1 MSQNAERS
9 MGRLSAFALAIGMM
23 SASPVIFAQ
32 EAPAVTAPEPEAPA
46 QKEVKLEKVQVTGS
60 AIKRIDAE
68 TAVPVTIIK
77 MDSLKK
83 QGVTSVEQV
92 LGLLSSVQA
101 TQNMA
106 SAVGSGT
113 GGASYANLRG
123 LGEDK
128 TLILLN
134 GQRIANSATGAAAPD
149 INLIPFSAIER
160 VEVLRDG
167 ASSLYG
173 TDAIGGVINFITR
186 NNFTGGTVGV
196 GYDDPQKS
204 GGETK
209 SANFGYGLGDLGKDG
224 WNVFGTLS
232 FKKRDFIDGDQ
243 RDFNRRIV
251 GGLSNSTFP
260 ANIETTGNP
269 GAGTYY
275 NPAAPGCNAANLI
288 PNATNTGCRIV
299 TPPFVSISP
308 ASETTSG
315 LLKGTFDATPELRL
329 GAEFFYSKNAV
340 ETKVAPVPYGGFW
353 INPNTTYFNEFNL
366 SSYPDYSATYDP
378 YDNNGAPFNL
388 PSAQYPNPANYEQ
401 GGVLVW
407 WRDLINGPRQDKSTA
422 KQYRALLTAEGNVFD
437 WDYKAGLAQNYTK
450 NDRALTGGYANGD
463 VIGEGLL
470 RGDINPFGEQTTN
483 GLALIQSAALKGL
496 LSTSIG
502 KVTSLTGS
510 ASRELGDWFGATRS
524 AQIAVGAEYR
534 HEDFKDFNHRD
545 FAVSVSSSTGV
556 DPDARSEGKRDVAA
570 VYTELN
576 VPLTKELEVTGSVR
590 FDDYSDVG
598 STTNPKV
605 SFRFQPIKQVLFR
618 GSASTG
624 FRAPTLYELNQT
636 TGFTN
641 TNEYSNP
648 LTCPSGDPLDPTTT
662 APGSCQTQF
671 QAFFGGNKDLKPEK
685 SKSLTLGVV
694 FQPTPNLTT
703 SVDFWSLRVKN
714 LISFISE
721 DTLFGDYASFA
732 QYFRFVGANNDELA
746 TNTRACQDG
755 PTSPT
760 CGYVDERTQNLGE
773 VKTMGID
780 LSAQYTLRTAEAGR
794 FVFDYQSTNVTQ
806 YKYQDFSNGPF
817 NENVGVYSGAGP
829 VFRWQQHA
837 GVNWS
842 QRNWGAG
849 LVAHYKSGYVDA
861 NPGNKVKSYTTADA
875 YISYS
880 PIKPLA
886 LTLGV
891 RNLSDRAPPFSNQ
904 TALFQGG
911 GWDSRFYDPVGRTTY
926 LRANLDF

>member
-1 MSQNAERS
+1 MKLSVDGCIRRS
-9 MGRLSAFALAIGMM
+9 VYAVFAAGIAGV
-23 SASPVIFAQ
+23 AVPAFAQ
-32 EAPAVTAPEPEAPA
+32 EATPAEAA
-46 QKEVKLEKVQVTGS
+46 ATDADSKAVKLERVVVTGS

-77 MDSLKK
+77 MEALKK

-106 SAVGSGT
+106 SSIGSGT
-113 GGASYANLRG
+113 GGASYADMRG
-123 LGEDK
+123 LGANK
-128 TLILLN
+128 TLVLLN
-134 GQRIANSATGAAAPD
+134 GQRIANSATGAEAPD
-149 INLIPFSAIER
+149 INMIPFSAIDR

-196 GYDDPQKS
+196 GYDEPEKS
-204 GGETK
+204 GGTTK
-209 SANFGYGLGDLGKDG
+209 SANFGYGFGDLGKDG
-224 WNVFGTLS
+224 WNVFGTVS
-232 FKKRDFIDGDQ
+232 FKKRDFINGDQ
-243 RDFNRRIV
+243 RDFNKRIV

-260 ANIETTGNP
+260 ANVEVTGTP

-275 NPAAPGCNAANLI
+275 NPLAPDCDAANLI
-288 PNATNTGCRIV
+288 PNATSTGCRIV

-308 ASETTSG
+308 RSETTSG
-315 LLKGTFDATPELRL
+315 LLKGTWDVIPELRL
-329 GAEFFYSKNAV
+329 GAEVFYSRNEV
-340 ETKVAPVPYGGFW
+340 ETKIAPVPYGGYW
-353 INPNTTYFNEFNL
+353 INPDTTYFNQYNL
-366 SSYPDYSATYDP
+366 SSLPGYSASYDP
-378 YDNNGAPFNL
+378 YGNDGLPFNN
-388 PSAQYPNPANYEQ
+388 PSAQFPNPANYEA

-407 WRDLINGPRQDKSTA
+407 WRDLINGPRQGKDVA
-422 KQYRALLTAEGNVFD
+422 EQYRALLSAEGTIAS
-437 WDYKAGLAQNYTK
+437 WDYKVALAQNHTQ
-450 NDRALTGGYANGD
+450 NDRFLTGGYANGD
-463 VIGEGLL
+463 VIGEGLML
-470 RGDINPFGEQTTN
+470 GLINPFGDQTAE
-483 GLALIQSAALKGL
+483 GQALVKGAALTGL

-502 KVTSLTGS
+502 KVTSVTG
-510 ASRELGDWFGATRS
+510 AGSRELGDWFGATRPV
-524 AQIAVGAEYR
+524 QVAVGTEYR
-534 HEDFKDFNHRD
+534 HEDFEDFNHHD
-545 FAVSVSSSTGV
+545 FAVAVSSSTGV
-556 DPDARSEGKRDVAA
+556 DPDAHAEGKRDVAA

-576 VPLTKELEVTGSVR
+576 VPLTKELEVTASVR
-590 FDDYSDVG
+590 YDNYSDFG

-605 SFRFQPIKQVLFR
+605 SFRFQPIKKLLFR

-624 FRAPTLYELNQT
+624 FRAPTLYELNQS

-648 LTCPSGDPLDPTTT
+648 ITCPSGDPLDPTTT
-662 APGSCQTQF
+662 SPGSCQTQF
-671 QAFFGGNKDLKPEK
+671 QAYFGGNKDLKPEK
-685 SKSLTLGVV
+685 SKSMTLGVV
-694 FQPTPNLTT
+694 FEPATNFTA
-703 SVDFWSLRVKN
+703 SVDFWSIKVKD

-721 DTLFGDYASFA
+721 DTLFGDYATFS
-732 QYFRFVGANNDELA
+732 QYFHFVQPGDVLS

-780 LSAQYTLRTAEAGR
+780 LGAQYTLNTEAGR
-794 FVFDYQSTNVTQ
+794 LVFDYQSTNVTQ
-806 YKYQDFSNGPF
+806 YKYQDYKNGPY

-842 QRNWGAG
+842 LRNWGAG
-849 LVAHYKSGYVDA
+849 LAGHYKSGYEDA
-861 NPGNKVKSYTTADA
+861 NPGNKVAAYATADA

-880 PIKPLA
+880 PIKA
-886 LTLGV
+886 VSLTLGV
-891 RNLSDRAPPFSNQ
+891 RNLTDRDPPFSNQ

-911 GWDSRFYDPVGRTTY
+911 GWDSRYYDPVGRTT
-926 LRANLDF
+926 